1 MTNKEWVDLL
11 QKEFNVSRTVAKEML
26 HGLMTVKQHDN
37 FIRQFQPLN
46 QNRLYG
52 KRVNPNQ

>member
-46 QNRLYG
+46 QNRLS
-52 KRVNPNQ
+52 KLVR